1 MAIQRKKGINASSGK
16 EVVAGG
22 FCWGGSIWQRNGNWP
37 RRREFQA
44 EENSKQKKNDMGPTL
59 PPALIEKK
67 VQRDISEH
75 GVIPHKLFRARFS
88 GEMSTLG
95 SGHLP
100 SSRSHCN
107 LLPCGSRSGHSLG
120 GCSHRGQEG
129 PARSIQ
135 WDIDGRVFLEPP
147 PPLGVVDV
155 LLESSSLWFLWR
167 RALSLFLLP
176 LLLLLRLHCRLL
188 FLSASWR
195 APASSPLLTLHA
207 LPGWPHSALT
217 SLLTTPKATF
227 PAPSLSLHHAHYPT
241 PWRYLNLVVPK

>member
-1 MAIQRKKGINASSGK
+1 MKSCMEPQYSKRGDKIDTPLVERGQGLPLSLGTFLSVPIEPSGPQ
-16 EVVAGG
+16 
-22 FCWGGSIWQRNGNWP
+22 I
-37 RRREFQA
+37 
-44 EENSKQKKNDMGPTL
+44 D
-59 PPALIEKK
+59 
-67 VQRDISEH
+67 H
-75 GVIPHKLFRARFS
+75 PHKLFRARFS

-129 PARSIQ
+129 PARSIH
-135 WDIDGRVFLEPP
+135 WDIDGRAFLEPP
-147 PPLGVVDV
+147 LHLAWLMSFWKAPLCGFCDVV
-155 LLESSSLWFLWR
+155 
-167 RALSLFLLP
+167 LSLFLLP

-207 LPGWPHSALT
+207 LPG
-217 SLLTTPKATF
+217 
-227 PAPSLSLHHAHYPT
+227 
-241 PWRYLNLVVPK
+241 